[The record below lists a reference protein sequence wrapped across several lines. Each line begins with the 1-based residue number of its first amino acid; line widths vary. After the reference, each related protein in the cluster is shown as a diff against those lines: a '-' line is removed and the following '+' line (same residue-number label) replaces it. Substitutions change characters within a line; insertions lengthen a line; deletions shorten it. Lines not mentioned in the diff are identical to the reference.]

1 MIILTIKI
9 EHSSLYGEGCTQF
22 NFFKIYCTIQN
33 DGGILFMKKYI
44 IIVALLTSFLLGA
57 CTLNIERN
65 GENNEKNKQQE
76 NTNTDSN
83 NTSSN
88 ESDNSKQSS
97 QENTVNQAEQ
107 NQLADNNTS
116 SQQDRQIITENE
128 AIQKVKEKF
137 PSIQTGNVYCIDT
150 TRTDNNV
157 YAIKFISQDAEGY
170 PMKAAV
176 TIDKRTGEF
185 IDYIDDR
192 SDEDK
197 ERHVQHAKESPLYKG
212 SYETFRKDFS
222 HKID

>member
-1 MIILTIKI
+1 MGGYFIYEKI
-9 EHSSLYGEGCTQF
+9 YNHCGTF
-22 NFFKIYCTIQN
+22 NFFLLSACTI
-33 DGGILFMKKYI
+33 
-44 IIVALLTSFLLGA
+44 
-57 CTLNIERN
+57 NIERD
-65 GENNEKNKQQE
+65 GENSEKNKQKE
-76 NTNTDSN
+76 NTHTDSN

-88 ESDNSKQSS
+88 ESDTSKQSS
-97 QENTVNQAEQ
+97 QENTINQTEQ
-107 NQLADNNTS
+107 NQPANNNSS
-116 SQQDRQIITENE
+116 SQQDPQIITENE
-128 AIQKVKEKF
+128 AIQKVKDEF
-137 PSIQTGNVYCIDT
+137 PSTRTANDYRIDT

-157 YAIKFISQDAEGY
+157 YAIKFTSQDAEGY

-212 SYETFRKDFS
+212 SYENFRKDFS

>member
-9 EHSSLYGEGCTQF
+9 EHSSLYGEGYAQF

-44 IIVALLTSFLLGA
+44 IIVALLTSFLLSA
-57 CTLNIERN
+57 CTINIERDE
-65 GENNEKNKQQE
+65 ENSEKNKQKE
-76 NTNTDSN
+76 NTHTDSN

-88 ESDNSKQSS
+88 ESDTSKQSS
-97 QENTVNQAEQ
+97 QENTINQTEQ
-107 NQLADNNTS
+107 NQPANNNSS
-116 SQQDRQIITENE
+116 SQQDPQIITENE
-128 AIQKVKEKF
+128 AIQKVKDEF
-137 PSIQTGNVYCIDT
+137 PSTRTRNDYRIDA

-212 SYETFRKDFS
+212 SYENFRKDFS